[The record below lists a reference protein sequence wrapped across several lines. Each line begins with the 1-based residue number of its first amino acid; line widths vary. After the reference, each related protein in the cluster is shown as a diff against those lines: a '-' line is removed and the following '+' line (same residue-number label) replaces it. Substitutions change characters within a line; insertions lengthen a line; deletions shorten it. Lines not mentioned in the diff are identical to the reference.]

1 MIVNGE
7 RKKRKKKEK
16 KKRKR
21 SRDEREIFLNFGKM
35 ILMRSMDDIFLRIVF
50 ITDTLIHTC
59 SHFTQLEKY
68 LKSRFQYLSL
78 FF

>member
-1 MIVNGE
+1 MVGDGDDFSLVSVIVNGE
-7 RKKRKKKEK
+7 RKKRKK

-50 ITDTLIHTC
+50 IKDTLIHTC
-59 SHFTQLEKY
+59 SHFTQLEK
-68 LKSRFQYLSL
+68 
-78 FF
+78 